1 MIKLNPHECMTFIDA
16 LNAAFDIAEHVK
28 QPFTFEFCC
37 VSVSVKPLF
46 DNVMLP
52 RVVTAF
58 EYQPDECVVNEFERR
73 LVDPEFAQ
81 LVKQRDLFMRGN
93 IGAFS
98 DREIIDEYFRRVEN
112 SNEFRDMLEPMLENK
127 LDGFFAGLF
136 GR

>member
-1 MIKLNPHECMTFIDA
+1 MIKLNPHESMTFIDA
-16 LNAAFDIAEHVK
+16 LNAALDIAEHVK
-28 QPFTFEFCC
+28 HHVIFEFCG

-58 EYQPDECVVNEFERR
+58 ECQPDECVVNEFEQR
-73 LVDPEFAQ
+73 LVNPEFAQ

-98 DREIIDEYFRRVEN
+98 DREFIDEYFQRIEN
-112 SNEFRDMLEPMLENK
+112 SKEFRDVMEPLIEK
-127 LDGFFAGLF
+127 RLDGFFAGF
-136 GR
+136 DGK